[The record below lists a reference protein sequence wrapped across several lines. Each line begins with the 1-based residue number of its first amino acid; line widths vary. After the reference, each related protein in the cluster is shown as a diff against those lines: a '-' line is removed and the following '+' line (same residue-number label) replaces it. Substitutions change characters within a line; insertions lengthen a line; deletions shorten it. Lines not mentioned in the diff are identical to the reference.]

1 MKPIFLYIF
10 QGFLA
15 IEAMADGGVRV
26 GLPRDLAQKLAAQTL
41 MVRRRNNIAL
51 VYDVSVLYLHAVCII
66 QHFLPPLAVKYVP

>member
-26 GLPRDLAQKLAAQTL
+26 GLPRDLAQKTGCS
-41 MVRRRNNIAL
+41 
-51 VYDVSVLYLHAVCII
+51 YSYG
-66 QHFLPPLAVKYVP
+66 